1 MTPEDATA
9 ALELIRMH
17 SRKLPKAEDA
27 EPCVYVLYVGKGNVL
42 LPSADLWRVKVS
54 EASKA
59 LNTSLRSVQC
69 MLDARMQCAQ
79 GRKIMGVV
87 FPNGEVSFEIMQ
99 LA

>member
-17 SRKLPKAEDA
+17 GRKLPKAADA
-27 EPCVYVLYVGKGNVL
+27 EPCVYVLYIGKGNVL
-42 LPSADLWRVKVS
+42 PPTAELWRVKVS

-69 MLDARMQCAQ
+69 MLDARMQCKEGQ
-79 GRKIMGVV
+79 KIMGVV
-87 FPNGEVSFEIMQ
+87 FPSGETSFEVMQ
-99 LA
+99 VV